1 MNETTPLVS
10 IITPVY
16 GGRDFLAETI
26 ESVRRQ
32 TFGAWEHIFVD
43 DCSPDDS
50 LEVIAGACDPSRI
63 SIVRHDC
70 NRGIAAARNSGLAA
84 ARGEYVAF
92 LDQDDLWLPGKLEK
106 QTGLLKARPDC
117 GLCYARHLYFKRAGE
132 GFHVDMVGYPDFHTS
147 VADADPSL
155 VAGELFMNNF
165 IAAGSVVARKKALLD
180 AGGFDENIG
189 GGADDYDMWLRLCRS
204 SRFVFLDSIQ
214 LLSRVHSSN
223 FTERSRTAD
232 DTFIVLA
239 RAEKDLGIPAEIAGR
254 SYARQYYKRC
264 RFRFLGG
271 DYAGAVSDLEKAS
284 SIPGPRAR
292 YRAVRALIR
301 LGKTGALIFTASRR
315 ASLCARG
322 LFGSGDLKLSAPQ
335 FETLKNGGNDC

>member
-1 MNETTPLVS
+1 
-10 IITPVY
+10 
-16 GGRDFLAETI
+16 
-26 ESVRRQ
+26 
-32 TFGAWEHIFVD
+32 
-43 DCSPDDS
+43 
-50 LEVIAGACDPSRI
+50 
-63 SIVRHDC
+63 
-70 NRGIAAARNSGLAA
+70 
-84 ARGEYVAF
+84 
-92 LDQDDLWLPGKLEK
+92 
-106 QTGLLKARPDC
+106 
-117 GLCYARHLYFKRAGE
+117 
-132 GFHVDMVGYPDFHTS
+132 MVGYPDFHTS
-147 VADADPSL
+147 IADADPSL

-271 DYAGAVSDLEKAS
+271 DYAGAVSDLEKAV

-292 YRAVRALIR
+292 YRTPPPVPSIGASKNPIPPPSKSLLTRLAAGCHHPAYKIKSQSQPSSHVVRNANT
-301 LGKTGALIFTASRR
+301 GKGDPSCSRSSR
-315 ASLCARG
+315 NSRCAAT
-322 LFGSGDLKLSAPQ
+322 SSIWPSVSSSAPPSG
-335 FETLKNGGNDC
+335 LS

>member
-26 ESVRRQ
+26 GSVRRQ
-32 TFGAWEHIFVD
+32 TFGSWEHIFVD
-43 DCSPDDS
+43 DRSPDDS
-50 LEVIAGACDPSRI
+50 LDVIAGACDPSRT
-63 SIVRHDC
+63 SIVRHDS
-70 NRGIAAARNSGLAA
+70 NMGIAAARNSGLAA

-117 GLCYARHLYFKRAGE
+117 VLCYARHLYFKRAGE
-132 GFHVDMVGYPDFHTS
+132 GFRVDMVGYPDFHTS
-147 VADADPSL
+147 IADADPSF

-165 IAAGSVVARKKALLD
+165 IAAGSVVARKRALLD

-189 GGADDYDMWLRLCRS
+189 GGADDYDLWLRLCRS

-214 LLSRVHSSN
+214 LLSRTHSSN
-223 FTERSRTAD
+223 FTERCRTAD
-232 DTFIVLA
+232 DTFIALA
-239 RAEKDLGIPAEIAGR
+239 RAEKDLRIPSEIAGR

-271 DYAGAVSDLEKAS
+271 DYTGALSDLENAS
-284 SIPGPRAR
+284 SISGPLAR
-292 YRAVRALIR
+292 YRAVRALIS
-301 LGKTGALIFTASRR
+301 LGKTGALLFAASRR
-315 ASLCARG
+315 ASLFARG
-322 LFGSGDLKLSAPQ
+322 LFGSGNLKLSAQQ
-335 FETLKNGGNDC
+335 FETLKNGGDDC